1 MDKHLVDP
9 KFFRYRAFSLLY
21 VSLGD
26 ILLIWC
32 HSLLFVYRGVKEIVV
47 HEGYRPEQSDKYN
60 DIALIKFDR
69 PFFPETVTHAKIMP
83 ICLPPASTFE
93 DEGKHGGDH

>member
-1 MDKHLVDP
+1 M
-9 KFFRYRAFSLLY
+9 
-21 VSLGD
+21 LG
-26 ILLIWC
+26 

-47 HEGYRPEQSDKYN
+47 HEGYRLERSDKYN

-69 PFFPETVTHAKIMP
+69 PFYPETITHAKIMP
-83 ICLPPASTFE
+83 ICIPPSSTFE